1 MHGECM
7 VGVWSIEVEVEVEIE
22 IAPRARIS
30 SSRPSMEW
38 ASSTIFS
45 STLST
50 MAEALMYSVLLNSS
64 LVAATWWG
72 VG

>member
-1 MHGECM
+1 M
-7 VGVWSIEVEVEVEIE
+7 VGAWSIEVEVEIE
-22 IAPRARIS
+22 MSPRARIFS
-30 SSRPSMEW
+30 RRPSMEW

-50 MAEALMYSVLLNSS
+50 MAEAPTYSWLLNSS